1 MVICPSWYESFP
13 LPPLEAM
20 ACGTP
25 VVTTRIGTEDYA
37 FNEKNCLVV
46 PPRNPKAMAEAILRL
61 LDDESLQ
68 ERFKKEG
75 LKTARQF
82 TYDRTVDRLEE
93 LFNTLMNNI

>member
-1 MVICPSWYESFP
+1 MLCPSLYESFP

-46 PPRNPKAMAEAILRL
+46 PPRQPKAIAEAILRL
-61 LDDESLQ
+61 LKDDSMQ
-68 ERFKKEG
+68 ERFRKEG
-75 LKTARQF
+75 LKTAKQF
-82 TYDRTVDRLEE
+82 TYDNTVDKLEKIFKE
-93 LFNTLMNNI
+93 SI